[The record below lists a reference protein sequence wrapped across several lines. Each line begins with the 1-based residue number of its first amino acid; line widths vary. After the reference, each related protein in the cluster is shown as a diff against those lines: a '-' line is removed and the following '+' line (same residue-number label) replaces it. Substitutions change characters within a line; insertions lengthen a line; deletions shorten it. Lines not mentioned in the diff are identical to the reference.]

1 MIRQHFDTSIK
12 KWRFVFV
19 GLSITLILVFLLSLI
34 LGSVSIPLS
43 QTLKFL
49 SGQTVDNVGWQS
61 ILINFRLP
69 KALTSLLVGSALGIS
84 GLQMQTLFRNP
95 IAGPFI
101 LGISS
106 GAGLGVALVIFLG
119 FSFGVYFGIPDL
131 ARDWLLVSSAALG
144 SFAVLSIVGL
154 ASIRV
159 KSSVS
164 LLIVGLMF
172 ASTISAV
179 VSIMQFFSQAEN
191 IQAYVIWSFGSL
203 GSLSWN
209 ELKVLIPVVLFGC
222 AMSFALSKRL
232 NALLLGDNYAAS
244 MGMNLKTTRLLIIIN
259 TSLLAGS
266 VTAFCGPIAF
276 VGLAIPHLARM
287 LFNTSNHLL
296 LTPLVILLGSVAMI
310 IFDIIAQ
317 LPGSDAVLPINAVT
331 SLLGAPFV
339 IWLVLRRNNLQ
350 YSFDK

>member
-1 MIRQHFDTSIK
+1 MIRQQFDTSIK
-12 KWRFVFV
+12 KWRFVFI
-19 GLSITLILVFLLSLI
+19 GLVIALVVVFFMSLV
-34 LGSVSIPLS
+34 LGSVSIPIS
-43 QTLKFL
+43 QTIKFL
-49 SGQTVDNVGWQS
+49 IGQQIENVGWQS
-61 ILINFRLP
+61 ILFNFRLP

-84 GLQMQTLFRNP
+84 GLQMQTFFRNP

-119 FSFGVYFGIPDL
+119 FSFGIYFGIPDL
-131 ARDWLLVSSAALG
+131 ARDWLLVTSAALG
-144 SFAVLSIVGL
+144 SFVVLSIVGL

-164 LLIVGLMF
+164 LLIIGLMF

-209 ELKVLIPVVLFGC
+209 ELKVLIPVVVFGC
-222 AMSFALSKRL
+222 GLSFVLSKQL
-232 NALLLGDNYAAS
+232 NALLLGENYAAS
-244 MGMNLKTTRLLIIIN
+244 MGMNLKTTRLLIIAN

-276 VGLAIPHLARM
+276 IGLAIPHLARM

-296 LTPLVILLGSVAMI
+296 LTPLVILLGGTAML